1 MLLLSSL
8 PRRCSADPT
17 PRRRVAKLHN
27 RSAACAVPHTDNGK
41 RKRTIFY
48 FRRGVLRKVRT
59 CVSVNLLKAYNTP
72 AHVMD
77 GVVWKRRERDAIRI
91 LTDAA
96 GRPKDELERKTV
108 IIIMVVVAV
117 VVVVVPMT

>member
-1 MLLLSSL
+1 MCRTE
-8 PRRCSADPT
+8 RRDG
-17 PRRRVAKLHN
+17 H
-27 RSAACAVPHTDNGK
+27 GK

-48 FRRGVLRKVRT
+48 FRQTTRKVRT
-59 CVSVNLLKAYNTP
+59 SVSVNLLKAYNTP

-96 GRPKDELERKTV
+96 GQPKDELERGK
-108 IIIMVVVAV
+108 
-117 VVVVVPMT
+117 PL